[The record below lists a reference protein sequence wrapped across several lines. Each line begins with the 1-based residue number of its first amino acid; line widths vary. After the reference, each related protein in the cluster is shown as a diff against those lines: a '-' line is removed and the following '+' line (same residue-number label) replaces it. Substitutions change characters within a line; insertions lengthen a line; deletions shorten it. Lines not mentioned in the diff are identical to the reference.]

1 MWDEPGHRDEAARS
15 AQQLGWGRGLL
26 KTLRGYTHKVA
37 VEWTRKTGNTG
48 TVAEF
53 IYRYVPNCG
62 RGVGLRIDWT
72 REARTVRLMGGAGCQ
87 GCNSKM
93 SRCKQ
98 ESQFS

>member
-1 MWDEPGHRDEAARS
+1 MWDEPGHRDESHAVCPAA
-15 AQQLGWGRGLL
+15 W
-26 KTLRGYTHKVA
+26 LRGYTHMVA

-53 IYRYVPNCG
+53 IYRYVLNC
-62 RGVGLRIDWT
+62 RRRVGLRIDWT
-72 REARTVRLMGGAGCQ
+72 GEARTMRLMGGAGSW
-87 GCNSKM
+87 GCTSKM